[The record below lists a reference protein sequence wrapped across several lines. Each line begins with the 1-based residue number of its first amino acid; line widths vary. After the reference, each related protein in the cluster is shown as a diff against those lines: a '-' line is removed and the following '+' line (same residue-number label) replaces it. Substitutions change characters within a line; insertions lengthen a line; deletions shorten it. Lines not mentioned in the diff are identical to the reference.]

1 MDRGLKLWQIR
12 NFLCEFEE
20 LAVFYVREDYLIYTR
35 KKKIGTLLRNS
46 GELLLGSEARAFIRH
61 VRCPNIGDYVRSL
74 SCVYDKRVRQSN
86 SFRLQFNRK
95 MVQQCV
101 YLVLQ
106 WCRSACIVCCT
117 EVQKRVYCALYTA
130 VQERVNLYQWCSS
143 AYTLCYCG
151 TATLIHCATYMGRR
165 NACILCYSGAAAR
178 VCGAARRACGKLCN
192 STAATFKCLLIQHSN
207 CRASVVLWLTIGYAR
222 RGLSEARL
230 TEARARALVPQWGT
244 NSIDYSTDNLLS
256 KYYIYGSI

>member
-1 MDRGLKLWQIR
+1 M
-12 NFLCEFEE
+12 
-20 LAVFYVREDYLIYTR
+20 
-35 KKKIGTLLRNS
+35 
-46 GELLLGSEARAFIRH
+46 
-61 VRCPNIGDYVRSL
+61 RCPNIGDYVRSL

-106 WCRSACIVCCT
+106 WYRTACIVCCT

-151 TATLIHCATYMGRR
+151 TATLIHCATYMGRW
-165 NACILCYSGAAAR
+165 NVCILCYSGAAAR
-178 VCGAARRACGKLCN
+178 VCGAATRACGNLCN
-192 STAATFKCLLIQHSN
+192 STVATLKCLLN
-207 CRASVVLWLTIGYAR
+207 YRDTGAR
-222 RGLSEARL
+222 QSS
-230 TEARARALVPQWGT
+230 TKVKVINGT
-244 NSIDYSTDNLLS
+244 V
-256 KYYIYGSI
+256 